1 MAKKK
6 TKTKSTNRDP
16 ILAAGGIVT
25 RGRAKPVF
33 AVVRLRRQKSWV
45 LPKGKLNKDETAI
58 AAARR
63 EVIEETGHDVAI
75 QEYLGSLAYVT
86 SGRPKVVK
94 FWRMEASRKP
104 VAKLMKDVSAVRWLP
119 LDQAIK
125 KLTHEREREFLTRV
139 GPQTREQLRE
149 AKDRRRKQR
158 AAPPAPSKPVVKPV
172 NGGPGL
178 RRHSDETGGLRVKAG
193 ATPREFVQ
201 ALWRWLGR

>member
-6 TKTKSTNRDP
+6 KKTNPDP

-25 RGRAKPVF
+25 LGRSKPVF

-45 LPKGKLNKDETAI
+45 LPKGKLNKEETAI
-58 AAARR
+58 AAAKR

-86 SGRPKVVK
+86 SGRPKIVK

-139 GPQTREQLRE
+139 GPQTREQLQRS
-149 AKDRRRKQR
+149 KDGRGK
-158 AAPPAPSKPVVKPV
+158 AEPVSPAPVAKPVAKPA
-172 NGGPGL
+172 NGDRAPQRLGDRHAAQRIRAGQRGP
-178 RRHSDETGGLRVKAG
+178 K
-193 ATPREFVQ
+193 EFVQ
-201 ALWRWLGR
+201 AIWRWLGR

>member
-6 TKTKSTNRDP
+6 KNTNRDP

-25 RGRAKPVF
+25 RGRARPVF

-58 AAARR
+58 AAAKR

-75 QEYLGSLAYVT
+75 QEYLGSVAYVT

-125 KLTHEREREFLTRV
+125 KLTHEREREFLTKV
-139 GPQTREQLRE
+139 GPQTREQL
-149 AKDRRRKQR
+149 QR
-158 AAPPAPSKPVVKPV
+158 VKASRSKRQAAPPAHTKPVT
-172 NGGPGL
+172 GDHGL
-178 RRHSDETGGLRVKAG
+178 RRSPGEIRGLRVKTG
-193 ATPREFVQ
+193 YPTPKEFVQ
-201 ALWRWLGR
+201 SLWRWLGR

>member
-6 TKTKSTNRDP
+6 KNTNRDP

-25 RGRAKPVF
+25 LGRSKPVF

-58 AAARR
+58 AAAKR

-119 LDQAIK
+119 LDQAVK
-125 KLTHEREREFLTRV
+125 KLTHEREREFLIKV
-139 GPQTREQLRE
+139 GPQTREQLRK
-149 AKDRRRKQR
+149 AKDGHGKQP
-158 AAPPAPSKPVVKPV
+158 AAPPVHAKPVAKPV
-172 NGGPGL
+172 NGDHGP
-178 RRHSDETGGLRVKAG
+178 RRRPGESGGLSVKAG
-193 ATPREFVQ
+193 YSTPKEFVQ

>member
-1 MAKKK
+1 MVKKK
-6 TKTKSTNRDP
+6 KNTNRNP

-25 RGRAKPVF
+25 RGHSKPVF

-58 AAARR
+58 AAAKR

-125 KLTHEREREFLTRV
+125 KLTHEREREFLTKV
-139 GPQTREQLRE
+139 GPQTREQL
-149 AKDRRRKQR
+149 QR
-158 AAPPAPSKPVVKPV
+158 AKGSRSKARAVPLGHAKPVTGDHEP
-172 NGGPGL
+172 
-178 RRHSDETGGLRVKAG
+178 RRHTGESGGLGSKSG
-193 ATPREFVQ
+193 YSTPKEFVQ